1 MEEAEKL
8 RPAQS
13 FPFLCHSPRS
23 SPESRVIPVRKSV
36 SVSELVARW

>member
-1 MEEAEKL
+1 MEKAENL

-13 FPFLCHSPRS
+13 FPSLFCSPRS
-23 SPESRVIPVRKSV
+23 NPELRAVLLRKAV

>member
-1 MEEAEKL
+1 MEKADKL

-13 FPFLCHSPRS
+13 FPSLCHSPRS
-23 SPESRVIPVRKSV
+23 SPDHRAVPLRKSV

>member
-1 MEEAEKL
+1 MEEVEKL

-23 SPESRVIPVRKSV
+23 NPECRTVLLRKSV

>member
-1 MEEAEKL
+1 MEKTEKL

-13 FPFLCHSPRS
+13 FPFLCHSSRS
-23 SPESRVIPVRKSV
+23 SPESRAVSLRKSV